1 MDAELKRSKHRQ
13 KVEAIAA
20 SVKEHA
26 ASAKPGQFFSLKKAS
41 VSHTVPQPDN
51 PKKLDVKVNIN
62 ELTEIIEI
70 DIQNKTCVAES
81 GISFSSLVEE
91 TLKVGFV
98 PMTVSELKGITI
110 GGAVAGCSVESMS
123 YKYGGFHDSCLEYEI
138 VTGTGDIFTCSRE
151 KNPDI
156 FEMIHGSFGTLGI
169 LTRIKFQLVPA
180 KPFVRMDYEKFTSFN
195 DLMTAVRDHYEKKD
209 LDFVDA
215 IVHSPTECVL
225 CIGTFV
231 DEAPYHSHYNWIG
244 IFYKSTVERK
254 RDFLPTKDYYF
265 RYDTECH
272 WLTRGYHLENK
283 ILRFLVGPFVL
294 GSSNILKFADRFP
307 ALVKRDYGPDVIVD
321 VFIPAQNVQKFWE
334 WYVTVFNYFPLW
346 VVPYK
351 IEKRYPWINPSLMKE
366 IKSDLF
372 LDLAIYG
379 FKQKGDKNYY
389 KVLEEKVAE
398 LGGIKTLITHNYY
411 TETEF
416 WQSYNKDAW
425 EKVKK
430 VTDPKNLF
438 RNLFEKMV
446 YKK

>member
-1 MDAELKRSKHRQ
+1 MDSEQKRAIHRQ

-26 ASAKPGQFFSLKKAS
+26 ANAKPGQFFSLKKAS
-41 VSHTVPQPDN
+41 VSHTVPQPNN
-51 PKKLDVKVNIN
+51 PKKQDQKIDIGDLR
-62 ELTEIIEI
+62 EIIEI
-70 DIQNKTCVAES
+70 DVQNKICIAES

-91 TLKVGFV
+91 TLKVGLV

-123 YKYGGFHDSCLEYEI
+123 YKYGGFHDSCLEYE
-138 VTGTGDIFTCSRE
+138 VVSGTGAILTCTRE
-151 KNPDI
+151 NNAEI

-169 LTRIKFQLVPA
+169 LTLIKFQLIPA
-180 KPFVRMDYEKFTSFN
+180 KPFVRMDYVKYESFSA
-195 DLMTAVRDHYEKKD
+195 LMTAVQEHYEKKD
-209 LDFVDA
+209 IEFMDA

-225 CIGTFV
+225 CIGTFE
-231 DEAPYHSHYNWIG
+231 DEAPYHNTYWFK
-244 IFYKSTVERK
+244 IFYQSTKKRK
-254 RDFLPTKDYYF
+254 RDFLRTADYFF

-272 WLTRGYHLENK
+272 WLTRGYHFENFL
-283 ILRFLVGPFVL
+283 LRATLGWLVL

-307 ALVKRDYGPDVIVD
+307 GLVKREHGPDVIVD
-321 VFIPAQNVQKFWE
+321 VFIPAQNVRKFWE
-334 WYVTVFNYFPLW
+334 WYVKVFNYFPLW

-351 IEKRYPWINPSLMKE
+351 IAKRYPWINIDLMKE
-366 IKSDLF
+366 IQGELF

-379 FKQKGDKNYY
+379 FQQKGDMNYY

-411 TETEF
+411 TEKEF
-416 WQSYNKDAW
+416 WESYNKTMW

-430 VTDPKNLF
+430 LTDPQDLF